1 MTKFEIINFSPKSIT
16 TTFTTIE
23 LGIDAKSFNISKD
36 GNHFTFVPLNATKI
50 CVSLSSNQLL
60 NGSEKISFSS
70 GDLMVT
76 MTIATLF
83 ESNTFKHA
91 VEKMISNHLSLD
103 FKLKNVQSTVDVS
116 SLDYLTAL
124 ANNPNLS
131 SQEDLIDL
139 IPNNEP
145 AMNLD
150 GLFDELLQFNTD
162 NYINY
167 ALDHNKMHL
176 LQDL

>member
-1 MTKFEIINFSPKSIT
+1 MTKFEIINFLPKSIT

-23 LGIDAKSFNISKD
+23 FGVDTKSFNISKD
-36 GNHFTFVPLNATKI
+36 GNYFTFVPLNATKI
-50 CVSLSSNQLL
+50 CISLTSRQLL

-70 GDLMVT
+70 GDLMFT

-83 ESNTFKHA
+83 ESNSFKD
-91 VEKMISNHLSLD
+91 VIEKMVSNHLSID
-103 FKLKNVQSTVDVS
+103 FKLKNSQSPVDVS

-124 ANNPNLS
+124 ANNPNS

-139 IPNNEP
+139 IPNNES
-145 AMNLD
+145 AIILD
-150 GLFDELLQFNTD
+150 SLFDELLQFNTD